1 MATSMTGNSSETNRL
16 LQRSAEGD
24 QESWQM
30 LLAQHRERL
39 RRMVAL
45 RLDRRLQ
52 GRLDSSDVIFQ
63 CRCVET
69 LSRRQGPLPEASSA
83 ALAAQLVG
91 HRTTPSQA
99 AMRAEMQRRLQEAL
113 NDMDPLDREILAL
126 RHFEQLT
133 NAESARVLGLRES
146 AASMRYA

>member
-1 MATSMTGNSSETNRL
+1 
-16 LQRSAEGD
+16 
-24 QESWQM
+24 M

-69 LSRRQGPLPEASSA
+69 LSRRSYYLVNLP
-83 ALAAQLVG
+83 
-91 HRTTPSQA
+91 
-99 AMRAEMQRRLQEAL
+99 
-113 NDMDPLDREILAL
+113 
-126 RHFEQLT
+126 
-133 NAESARVLGLRES
+133 
-146 AASMRYA
+146 